1 MIPANVN
8 EISAEWLSEI
18 LSSGG
23 TVLEVSEKQIEA
35 IGHGM
40 MSNLYRVNLS
50 YRSGAGPASLVIKL
64 PAENQQNREVAVSF
78 EIYKREVNFYS
89 RLAEKTPMRVPQ
101 TLLSECSSSDSFVI
115 VMEDLLSWAPG
126 DQVAGCSIAD
136 AKAAID
142 SLADLHAT
150 FWNSVDHDSFDWI
163 PDSFRSIMS
172 RGLYEGVAAGY
183 DNFVDLFSKILSPEL
198 AGSKEK
204 FLNGLTG
211 MQEWINQTPRTV
223 IHGDF
228 RLDNLL
234 FRSMDDSS
242 EVACCDWQ
250 ACLRGKG
257 VHDLAY
263 FLAGSLETEIR
274 RDSEHELIERWVAG
288 LSKRGVEDYGE
299 EEAFLDYR
307 KAIMFLW
314 TYVVNNGGLASA
326 SQRDYDWVEKQVQ
339 RHADAIM
346 DHRCL
351 DLI

>member
-1 MIPANVN
+1 
-8 EISAEWLSEI
+8 
-18 LSSGG
+18 
-23 TVLEVSEKQIEA
+23 
-35 IGHGM
+35 
-40 MSNLYRVNLS
+40 
-50 YRSGAGPASLVIKL
+50 IKL

-242 EVACCDWQ
+242 
-250 ACLRGKG
+250 
-257 VHDLAY
+257 
-263 FLAGSLETEIR
+263 
-274 RDSEHELIERWVAG
+274 
-288 LSKRGVEDYGE
+288 
-299 EEAFLDYR
+299 
-307 KAIMFLW
+307 
-314 TYVVNNGGLASA
+314 
-326 SQRDYDWVEKQVQ
+326 
-339 RHADAIM
+339 
-346 DHRCL
+346 
-351 DLI
+351 